1 MIDKTKTSTPSSSS
15 ASSSREVK
23 SGCLNN
29 PPLQPTHIPP
39 HTIENLTVAPYEPF
53 YLSSS
58 NEKDVGVVLKN
69 LKNVLYYRTSPE
81 QMSQS
86 KVLKVCSFD
95 QKEKSAPSPI
105 NK

>member
-15 ASSSREVK
+15 ASSSREGK
-23 SGCLNN
+23 SGLNK
-29 PPLQPTHIPP
+29 PSSSPHIPP
-39 HTIENLTVAPYEPF
+39 HTIENLTVTPYEPF

-69 LKNVLYYRTSPE
+69 LKNVVYFKTSPE

-95 QKEKSAPSPI
+95 LKEKSAPSPI